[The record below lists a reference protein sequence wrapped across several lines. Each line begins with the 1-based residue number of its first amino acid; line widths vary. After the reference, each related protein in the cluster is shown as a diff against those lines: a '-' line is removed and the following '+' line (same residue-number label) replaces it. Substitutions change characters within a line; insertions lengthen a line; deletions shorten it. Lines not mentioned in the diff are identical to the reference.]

1 MSQPLD
7 SESYEP
13 EDQDEADRIAES
25 LASLQNGQELYWE
38 WFDVIAQR
46 NPYYG
51 PWLPPVLEPLTQ
63 EECRAA
69 LLEANRLTKL
79 AHGQIGSNTPADQ
92 SDVKQAH
99 SPREE

>member
-38 WFDVIAQR
+38 WFDIIAQR

-51 PWLPPVLEPLTQ
+51 PWLPTVLEPLTQ
-63 EECRAA
+63 EEYRAA
-69 LLEANRLTKL
+69 FFEANRPAKL
-79 AHGQIGSNTPADQ
+79 AQGQIGSNKPAYRR
-92 SDVKQAH
+92 DVKQTDP
-99 SPREE
+99 PREE